1 MEIWCLVFSVAVITL
16 LIEIPIGKRQKKKIQ
31 KENYI
36 EQLENEVNI
45 LRNQQ
50 YQNQILIERLQRN
63 RNLYHRT
70 QLLTQNEYLFYERL
84 KQRINP
90 NELQI
95 LAKIRL
101 ADLVGVN
108 NTNNPTEWHTAFN
121 KIKSKHIDFAI
132 AKDMKVIMIIELD
145 DNSHNR
151 PDRIERDSFVNEILQ
166 NNGYKLV
173 RTYGDMLPVEKAL
186 MEIGYNLDT
195 MKLMN

>member
-1 MEIWCLVFSVAVITL
+1 MEIWYLVFGVVIISL
-16 LIEIPIGKRQKKKIQ
+16 LIEIPISKRRAN

-36 EQLENEVNI
+36 SKLENEVNI

-50 YQNQILIERLQRN
+50 YQNQKLIEELQRN

-70 QLLTQNEYLFYERL
+70 QLLTKNEYHFYERL
-84 KQRINP
+84 KQRINQ

-108 NTNNPTEWHTAFN
+108 NTNNQAEWHTAFN

-132 AKDMKVIMIIELD
+132 AKDMKIIIIIELD

-166 NNGYKLV
+166 SNGYKLV
-173 RTYGDMLPVEKAL
+173 RTYGDMLPIEQAL
-186 MEIGYNLDT
+186 MEIGYNLET
-195 MKLMN
+195 QKLMN